1 MAGLVMSIVA
11 GALFTAV
18 AVGDLYA
25 GWLAPRFG
33 APTPVTLRVPYGPRI
48 IRHRGDT
55 SRVVYEHVRIVVPR
69 GTVLKESSDDHRAA
83 FAFES
88 LRRPPS
94 MGRLI
99 SRFVVYFFVCL
110 MLTAYLRRFGQS
122 RARLLRTQ
130 AGILSLLFCSLVL
143 AKGVLLFTALPEFWV
158 PMAALPLW
166 VALVFDRRTAF
177 LLEVAVS
184 FVAASLLRFDLL
196 LLTVLLV
203 RGIAATLF
211 FFSRRNPRQQMVIA
225 GGLAGLTGAVAFIAM
240 TIMFEGRF
248 DLAAD
253 FSKGMGSSVLACVG
267 GGLAAGIL
275 ARVLREPAERL
286 MGHVSREK
294 LLDLTDLEQPLL
306 KKMAAEAPGSWEHA
320 RAMANLAEASA
331 AAIQADALLT
341 RVGAYY
347 HDLGKTVQCK
357 YFIENLTAGERSPH
371 EDLEPDVSADAIMA
385 HVVMGTKILRD
396 GKIPEPVV
404 EFAYTHHGTQLVEYF
419 WHKCREQGNPKGLS
433 EDHFRY
439 PGMKPQTKETAIL
452 MLVDSIEAAS
462 RTINPPEHKK
472 FEEMIQRV
480 IFTKLSAGQLDESG
494 LTIEDL
500 RVMTSRMASTLVN
513 MYHGRVKYP
522 WQREA
527 SSTATPPPMST
538 TAPVPSQKPKNGTA
552 ATSPLPAGKPADPSS
567 GRPTLP
573 ATDASK
579 TKARAKAAGL
589 ATTLKEGEK
598 AADAKAAD
606 AKVAD
611 AKVAD
616 AKVAD
621 AKAADAKAARD
632 TKPTSAKEA
641 KPADGETRT
650 MKEGELRTMKE
661 SDLRTMKEGELAT
674 VRDGELATR
683 DLGTLR
689 TVELSGGAPRDDDE
703 PAGQNQK

>member
-18 AVGDLYA
+18 CVGDLYV

-33 APTPVTLRVPYGPRI
+33 VPTPVTLRVPYGPMIVRE
-48 IRHRGDT
+48 RGDSQRIT
-55 SRVVYEHVRIVVPR
+55 YEHTRIVVPR
-69 GTVLKESSDDHRAA
+69 GAVLRESSDDHRTA

-94 MGRLI
+94 TGHLLSTFTI
-99 SRFVVYFFVCL
+99 HVFVCL

-130 AGILSLLFCSLVL
+130 AGILMLVFGSLVL
-143 AKGVLLFTALPEFWV
+143 AKGLLLFTALPEYWV

-177 LLEVAVS
+177 LIEVAVA

-196 LLTVLLV
+196 LLCVLLV

-211 FFSRRNPRQQMVIA
+211 FFNRRNPRQQMLMA
-225 GGLAGLTGAVAFIAM
+225 GTLAGAAGAVAFVAL
-240 TIMFEGRF
+240 TTLFQGRF
-248 DLAAD
+248 DLAGD
-253 FSKGMGSSVLACVG
+253 LMKGAGSYVFACLG
-267 GGLAAGIL
+267 GGLMAGIL
-275 ARVLREPAERL
+275 ARALRDPAERL

-331 AAIQADALLT
+331 AAIHADALLT

-347 HDLGKTVQCK
+347 HDLGKTVQPK
-357 YFIENLTAGERSPH
+357 YFIENLGHGERSPH
-371 EDLEPDVSADAIMA
+371 EDLEPDISADAIMT

-396 GKIPEPVV
+396 GKIPEPIV

-419 WHKCREQGNPKGLS
+419 WHKCREAGNPKGLR

-462 RTINPPEHKK
+462 RTIMPPELKK

-522 WQREA
+522 WQRESA
-527 SSTATPPPMST
+527 AASTATPLPSAIATARGRDGAASKSPM
-538 TAPVPSQKPKNGTA
+538 PVTKTE
-552 ATSPLPAGKPADPSS
+552 PSS
-567 GRPTLP
+567 SSSRPTMP
-573 ATDASK
+573 QAAAS
-579 TKARAKAAGL
+579 
-589 ATTLKEGEK
+589 GE
-598 AADAKAAD
+598 
-606 AKVAD
+606 
-611 AKVAD
+611 
-616 AKVAD
+616 
-621 AKAADAKAARD
+621 
-632 TKPTSAKEA
+632 PSAKEHDV
-641 KPADGETRT
+641 PATE
-650 MKEGELRTMKE
+650 K
-661 SDLRTMKEGELAT
+661 
-674 VRDGELATR
+674 
-683 DLGTLR
+683 
-689 TVELSGGAPRDDDE
+689 
-703 PAGQNQK
+703 

>member
-18 AVGDLYA
+18 CVGDLYV

-33 APTPVTLRVPYGPRI
+33 VPTPVTLRVPYGPMV
-48 IRHRGDT
+48 IRERGDS
-55 SRVVYEHVRIVVPR
+55 SRITYEHTRIVVPR
-69 GTVLKESSDDHRAA
+69 GAVLRESSDDHRTA

-94 MGRLI
+94 LGHLLSTFTI
-99 SRFVVYFFVCL
+99 HVFVCL

-130 AGILSLLFCSLVL
+130 AGILMLVFGSLVL
-143 AKGVLLFTALPEFWV
+143 AKGLLLFTALPEFWV

-177 LLEVAVS
+177 LIEVAVA

-196 LLTVLLV
+196 LLCVLLV

-211 FFSRRNPRQQMVIA
+211 FFNRRNPRQQMLMA
-225 GGLAGLTGAVAFIAM
+225 GTLAGAAGAIGFIAL
-240 TIMFEGRF
+240 TTLFQGRF
-248 DLAAD
+248 DLAGD
-253 FSKGMGSSVLACVG
+253 LMKGAGSYVLACLG
-267 GGLAAGIL
+267 GGLMAGVL
-275 ARVLREPAERL
+275 ARMLRDPAERL

-331 AAIQADALLT
+331 AAIHADALLT

-347 HDLGKTVQCK
+347 HDLGKTVQPK
-357 YFIENLTAGERSPH
+357 YFIENLGHGERSPH
-371 EDLEPDVSADAIMA
+371 EELEPDISADAIMT
-385 HVVMGTKILRD
+385 HVVMGAKILRD
-396 GKIPEPVV
+396 GKIPEPIV

-419 WHKCREQGNPKGLS
+419 WHKCREQGNPKGLG

-462 RTINPPEHKK
+462 RTIMPPEQKK

-522 WQREA
+522 WQRESLA
-527 SSTATPPPMST
+527 PSTATPLPSGVAAHARSRDAPASKS
-538 TAPVPSQKPKNGTA
+538 PVPSVK
-552 ATSPLPAGKPADPSS
+552 SDSS
-567 GRPTLP
+567 VSASNRPTMP
-573 ATDASK
+573 AAVQPSEPS
-579 TKARAKAAGL
+579 AKDHDDL
-589 ATTLKEGEK
+589 SGEK
-598 AADAKAAD
+598 
-606 AKVAD
+606 
-611 AKVAD
+611 
-616 AKVAD
+616 
-621 AKAADAKAARD
+621 
-632 TKPTSAKEA
+632 
-641 KPADGETRT
+641 
-650 MKEGELRTMKE
+650 
-661 SDLRTMKEGELAT
+661 
-674 VRDGELATR
+674 
-683 DLGTLR
+683 
-689 TVELSGGAPRDDDE
+689 
-703 PAGQNQK
+703 